1 MAKPFKAFTRS
12 TTAAHP
18 VEQKLKIAE
27 QTAAFLS
34 SGGTIQQIPRG
45 FSGQPSLGGPSYPP
59 RTETRTG
66 DDKAPAKRS

>member
-45 FSGQPSLGGPSYPP
+45 FSGQPSLGGPSYP
-59 RTETRTG
+59 RAETKAG
-66 DDKAPAKRS
+66 DDKESAKR

>member
-45 FSGQPSLGGPSYPP
+45 FSGQPSLGGPSYPRADAKP
-59 RTETRTG
+59 DE
-66 DDKAPAKRS
+66 DKGPAKG